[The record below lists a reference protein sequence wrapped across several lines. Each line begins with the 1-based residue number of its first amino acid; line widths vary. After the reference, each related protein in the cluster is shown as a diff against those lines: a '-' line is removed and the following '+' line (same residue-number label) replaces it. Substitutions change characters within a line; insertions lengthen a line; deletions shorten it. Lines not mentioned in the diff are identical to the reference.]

1 MQPKIASRP
10 SAPRWL
16 GAAAP
21 GRDLV
26 RFGIS
31 IAIAAAF
38 STVQLFVIPRRLD
51 LVTYGLYR
59 LFLVYVAYLEV
70 LNFGI
75 ADGAFLR
82 WAGRTPRFIGR
93 EWRVIGRWLLTIQL
107 ALVCVAL
114 LVAAFMAPTTQQQY
128 LIAFAAGAL
137 FVNAQVLS
145 SYALQASGDFRAAG
159 RVAVLAPGVF
169 VVSVFCLPIHTL
181 AAVLTAY
188 VSSRAVTALYAAR
201 CVATVTSTI
210 YDDDETTGKSA
221 PHAPDIA
228 ALIHTGAPVLGAS
241 VAAVLSRS
249 ADKILVSIATPI
261 TSFARY
267 GFASTVMVTAD
278 VATLALSRV
287 ALSHAARRPHAE
299 RARFLAGFFDI
310 IAAGYGLGLVAEP
323 LFEHLVARYLPLY
336 ENALPILRALLFG
349 LPLTVATHV
358 VLVGTLQSHGLVR
371 RQLTVQLCGVA
382 LVLAACGA
390 ALAMHVPLWEV
401 AAAATVASALTFAAG
416 VAIVRRAVPEA
427 RAQACLRFTLVV
439 ALQSAAL
446 LVALGSTTG
455 WTRQAAVYALIAFVP
470 TWQAARQVREHG
482 W

>member
-82 WAGRTPRFIGR
+82 WAGRTPRSIGR

-145 SYALQASGDFRAAG
+145 SYALQAAGDFRAAG

-169 VVSVFCLPIHTL
+169 VVSVFCLPVHTL
-181 AAVLTAY
+181 TAVLTAY
-188 VSSRAVTALYAAR
+188 VSSRAVAALYAAR
-201 CVATVTSTI
+201 CVATVAATH
-210 YDDDETTGKSA
+210 DDDEATGNSA
-221 PHAPDIA
+221 PHAPNITA
-228 ALIHTGAPVLGAS
+228 VIHSGAPVLGAS

-310 IAAGYGLGLVAEP
+310 IAAGYGLGLVAAP
-323 LFEHLVARYLPLY
+323 LFEHLVTRYLPLY
-336 ENALPILRALLFG
+336 LDALPILRALLFG

-358 VLVGTLQSHGLVR
+358 VLVGTLQSYGLVR

-390 ALAMHVPLWEV
+390 ALAMHVPLWAV

-427 RAQACLRFTLVV
+427 RDQACLRFTLVV

-446 LVALGSTTG
+446 LLALGSTTG